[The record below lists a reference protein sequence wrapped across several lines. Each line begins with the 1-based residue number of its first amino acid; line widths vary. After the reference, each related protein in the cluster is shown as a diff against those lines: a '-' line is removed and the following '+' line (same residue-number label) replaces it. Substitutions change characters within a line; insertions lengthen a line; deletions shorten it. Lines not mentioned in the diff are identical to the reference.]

1 MTNLELADR
10 IGISPSPCLRRLRQ
24 LESSRVIKRY
34 AARLDRE
41 KVGLGLS
48 VFIAVKVKNHG
59 DAEAKRFRE
68 AVSAMS
74 EVVAC
79 FITSGVQDFLLEV
92 VVPDLAEYRRFV
104 LDRLLKTPGVQD
116 IQSSFVIDTIKDDAP
131 LPLRHVK

>member
-68 AVSAMS
+68 AVSAMP